1 MPHRQLPR
9 EMQGVMLSEYG
20 APVAVGRLPVRS
32 PGAGEVLVRMAA
44 APINPSD
51 LASLE
56 GRYANR
62 KQLPTVPGIEGS
74 GTVVAAGP
82 GLLPRL
88 LLGRQVACASS
99 PDAGGTWAEYMVTL
113 AAQCVPLRRGVT
125 LEQGATLLVNPLTAL
140 SLWDIALGE
149 GHAAVVHTAAASSLG
164 RMILRVGVEK
174 GVPQICVVRRPE
186 HEATLRALGA
196 EHVLVSTDRD
206 FVDRLR
212 ALSHELRATLFLD
225 PVAGEGAAR
234 LLQAAPAGSTLIVY
248 ADLAGGPISVEPRQ
262 LFFEGKRIRGFYLQ
276 EWMSAMPLVR
286 RLRLTSRA
294 QRLLNSTLASRVRRR
309 LPLSAAGDGVRMYRG
324 AMGAGKILLVAD
336 PEAVPV
342 DRVDAA

>member
-1 MPHRQLPR
+1 MPRAVLAGNMQAVHKVQIKDGPWGRQGRHKEVKVLP
-9 EMQGVMLSEYG
+9 Q
-20 APVAVGRLPVRS
+20 
-32 PGAGEVLVRMAA
+32 AA

-99 PDAGGTWAEYMVTL
+99 PDAGGTWAEYMVTV

-248 ADLAGGPISVEPRQ
+248 ADLAAGP
-262 LFFEGKRIRGFYLQ
+262 
-276 EWMSAMPLVR
+276 SASSPG
-286 RLRLTSRA
+286 SCSSKA
-294 QRLLNSTLASRVRRR
+294 NA
-309 LPLSAAGDGVRMYRG
+309 SAASTCRSGCPPCPSSGG
-324 AMGAGKILLVAD
+324 SG
-336 PEAVPV
+336 
-342 DRVDAA
+342 